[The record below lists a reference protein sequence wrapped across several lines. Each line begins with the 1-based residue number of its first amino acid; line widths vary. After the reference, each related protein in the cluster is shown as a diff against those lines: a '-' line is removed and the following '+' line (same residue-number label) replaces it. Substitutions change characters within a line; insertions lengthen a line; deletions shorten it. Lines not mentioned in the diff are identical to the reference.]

1 MFIIPETNV
10 VLRLMFLDQVAF
22 KNERFELTIGDDPI
36 EVRNL
41 SDHPPRFRRVIRAL
55 LEIGPDA
62 ISQVDGFADIE
73 DGAILVLVKIT
84 ARLRWEVLQLF
95 GQGQRVVDIIHPRLF
110 YLVRPTWMWT
120 DDDNA
125 VSLRQ

>member
-10 VLRLMFLDQVAF
+10 VLRLMLLDQVAF

-55 LEIGPDA
+55 LEVRPDA
-62 ISQVDGFADIE
+62 ISQIDGFADIE

-84 ARLRWEVLQLF
+84 ARLRWEVLKLF
-95 GQGQRVVDIIHPRLF
+95 G
-110 YLVRPTWMWT
+110 
-120 DDDNA
+120 
-125 VSLRQ
+125 